1 MGLDDLSMTIMRE
14 RLGKTLPASLLVPE
28 GKPAAVATIYREGE
42 RGPEILL
49 IQRAERQGDPWGGHM
64 AFPGGR
70 HETKDASL
78 FHTAV
83 RETNEEIGIDLER
96 CGELVGVLGDHEAT
110 ARRVAT
116 GMPVRPYVFELIG
129 SPVFST
135 NEEVQSVVW
144 LPIVPS
150 LRGENKTTISVT
162 YEGVSYTLPGY
173 EVTGRTVW
181 GLTYKM
187 LQDLFTRLRA

>member
-1 MGLDDLSMTIMRE
+1 M
-14 RLGKTLPASLLVPE
+14 
-28 GKPAAVATIYREGE
+28 ATIYREGE
-42 RGPEILL
+42 HGPEILL

-70 HETKDASL
+70 HEAHDTSL
-78 FHTAV
+78 FHTAI
-83 RETNEEIGIDLER
+83 RETREEIGIDLEQS
-96 CGELVGVLGDHEAT
+96 GELVGVLTDHEAT
-110 ARRVAT
+110 ARRVQT

-129 SPVFST
+129 SPALTT

-144 LPIVPS
+144 LPILPS
-150 LRGENKTTISVT
+150 LRGENRTSITVT

-173 EVTGRTVW
+173 DVTGRTVW

-187 LQDLFTRLRA
+187 LQDLFARLRA